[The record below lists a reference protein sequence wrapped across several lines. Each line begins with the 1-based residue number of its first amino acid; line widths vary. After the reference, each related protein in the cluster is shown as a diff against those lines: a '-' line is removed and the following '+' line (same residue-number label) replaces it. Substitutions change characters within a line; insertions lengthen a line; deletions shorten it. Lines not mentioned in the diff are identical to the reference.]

1 MTTESI
7 THFIFVD
14 FENVPEIDLS
24 LISRQ
29 AVRVTLMLGK
39 NQKKL
44 TVALVKEIQRLGDG
58 LQLVEVGASGHN
70 ALDLTLAYYLG
81 RTAQQMPQG
90 QYFIVSKDKD
100 FDPLVTHLK
109 AAGIRVSRH
118 DNFAALPFLPQ
129 PKAVTPPK
137 KAAAPQPAV
146 PTKAAVLEDRLEKLI
161 KRLKNN
167 SAPRPKTKK
176 SLLARIGTDF
186 GNKLDEAGL
195 IQILDD
201 LVRREVLVIGDKD
214 KISYL

>member
-1 MTTESI
+1 MPTEPI
-7 THFIFVD
+7 PHFVFVD
-14 FENVPEIDLS
+14 FENVPKIELS
-24 LISRQ
+24 LISQ
-29 AVRVTLMLGK
+29 QTARVTLLLGK

-44 TVALVKEIQRLGDG
+44 TVAMVKEIQRLGDR

-81 RTAQQMPQG
+81 RTAQQFPQG

-100 FDPLVTHLK
+100 FDPLVAHLK
-109 AAGIRVSRH
+109 AAGIRVSCH
-118 DNFAALPFLPQ
+118 DNISALPFLPQ

-137 KAAAPQPAV
+137 KTAAPQPAV

-195 IQILDD
+195 IQKLDE
-201 LVRREVLVIGDKD
+201 LVSRGVLVVDDKD
-214 KISYL
+214 KIRYL